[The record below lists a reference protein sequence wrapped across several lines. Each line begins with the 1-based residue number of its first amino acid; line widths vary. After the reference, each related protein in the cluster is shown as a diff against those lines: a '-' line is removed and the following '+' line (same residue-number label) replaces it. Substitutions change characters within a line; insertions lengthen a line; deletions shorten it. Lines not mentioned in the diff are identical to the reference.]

1 MDVVCNSDLIDVAFL
16 ETKLKRYGYPVSRN
30 SNVLS
35 FLFNS
40 FQIDLI
46 FVKSD
51 IFEYSWNYFNWNDVG
66 NLIGRLA
73 KQYGLKHGWQ
83 GLYYVQRNGDHVV
96 KEHLLST
103 QYLDILKCMCLDKYT
118 FFKGFET
125 YQEMFDWFVSS
136 PRFIPDIFKFENL
149 NHTNRVR
156 DRKRKTYNM
165 FLNYLEEIDVGQFEH
180 NLKLT
185 EEEKKECVC
194 RWFPFVRKEIEEID
208 RQIEKANTI
217 KSKFNGKVVSQLTN
231 LVNKDLGSFI
241 QQFKYKQDSDWIYN
255 TPQSDINNEIINFYK
270 NEFSNR

>member
-1 MDVVCNSDLIDVAFL
+1 MDVVVNSNKVDVSFI
-16 ETKLKRYGYPVSRN
+16 ETKLKRYGYPVSKN
-30 SNVLS
+30 GNVLS
-35 FLFNS
+35 FLYKS

-46 FVKSD
+46 FVD
-51 IFEYSWNYFNWNDVG
+51 DLYFNYAWHYFGYQDLG

-103 QYLDILKCMCLDKYT
+103 EYLDILKCMHLDKYT

-125 YQEMFDWFVSS
+125 YEQMFDWIVSS
-136 PRFIPDIFKFENL
+136 PRFMPDIFKFENL

-165 FLNYLEEIDVGQFEH
+165 FLSYLEEIDVGQFED
-180 NLKLT
+180 NFKLT
-185 EEEKKECVC
+185 EEEKRECVC
-194 RWFPFVRKEIEEID
+194 RWFPFIRKEIEEID
-208 RQIEKANTI
+208 KHIERVNVTKA
-217 KSKFNGKVVSQLTN
+217 KFNGALVSQLTN
-231 LVNKDLGSFI
+231 IVGKDLGNFI
-241 QQFKYKQDSDWIYN
+241 QLFKSKYDIEWIYN